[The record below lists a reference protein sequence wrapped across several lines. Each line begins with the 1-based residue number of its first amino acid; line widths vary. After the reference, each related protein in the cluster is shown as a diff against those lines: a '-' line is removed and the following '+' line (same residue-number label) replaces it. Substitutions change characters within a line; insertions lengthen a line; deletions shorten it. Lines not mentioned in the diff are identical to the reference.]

1 MYIKTSLL
9 AGLAAGLATRQTT
22 SPAPVSQTTCNGKTY
37 TYNQL
42 AGFGQIPDDARDKFG
57 DTIGGIGSGI
67 AIPRA
72 SWQKHPEGY
81 YTGLLWTTP
90 DRGWNTEGT
99 INYESRI
106 EQYQIVSVQFLGRVA
121 LVLLRHLCSPSQD
134 SPSTCL

>member
-9 AGLAAGLATRQTT
+9 AGLAAGLATGQTT

-42 AGFGQIPDDARDKFG
+42 AGFGQIPGDARDKFG

-72 SWQKHPEGY
+72 SWQKLPDGS
-81 YTGLLWTTP
+81 YTGLLWATP
-90 DRGWNTEGT
+90 DRGWNTEGMCNASHRCSYHWLSKAC
-99 INYESRI
+99 INVKHRGTYMLTRK
-106 EQYQIVSVQFLGRVA
+106 
-121 LVLLRHLCSPSQD
+121 
-134 SPSTCL
+134 